1 VNIKKL
7 VIPNIPYVLLGLYST
22 KIGEAWRMTPGGD
35 LSEKLRNILEG
46 FHIAFR
52 SVFPS
57 FYPSDLAMGILVGLM
72 LKIVVYVKG
81 KNAKKYR
88 KNVEYGSARWG
99 TGEDIRPYIDPNFQ
113 NNVILTQTERLTIRP
128 VLEESLPALCRLL
141 TDPKVTEF
149 YMVPDFD
156 SEEQVVKL
164 FRRLVD
170 LSRGEERYV
179 RGIYRGETLVGFL
192 NDVGITGNSV
202 ELGWVVHPR
211 YHNQGCATA
220 AVKLAVEELFAKG
233 FDEVCAGAFE
243 GNGASIR
250 VMEKS
255 GMKREDRTDEI
266 EYRGAVHH
274 CVYYSIRK

>member
-1 VNIKKL
+1 MEQNKV
-7 VIPNIPYVLLGLYST
+7 VLG
-22 KIGEAWRMTPGGD
+22 R
-35 LSEKLRNILEG
+35 LSERDRDAVAE
-46 FHIAFR
+46 
-52 SVFPS
+52 
-57 FYPSDLAMGILVGLM
+57 
-72 LKIVVYVKG
+72 
-81 KNAKKYR
+81 
-88 KNVEYGSARWG
+88 
-99 TGEDIRPYIDPNFQ
+99 
-113 NNVILTQTERLTIRP
+113 ILTDKTVAKT
-128 VLEESLPALCRLL
+128 
-141 TDPKVTEF
+141 
-149 YMVPDFD
+149 YMVPDFA

-170 LSRGEERYV
+170 LSCGEERYV

-192 NDVGITGNSV
+192 NDVGIAGNSV

-243 GNGASIR
+243 ENAASIR

-266 EYRGAVHH
+266 EYRGTVHR

>member
-1 VNIKKL
+1 MEQNKV
-7 VIPNIPYVLLGLYST
+7 VLG
-22 KIGEAWRMTPGGD
+22 R
-35 LSEKLRNILEG
+35 LSERDRDAVAE
-46 FHIAFR
+46 
-52 SVFPS
+52 
-57 FYPSDLAMGILVGLM
+57 
-72 LKIVVYVKG
+72 
-81 KNAKKYR
+81 
-88 KNVEYGSARWG
+88 
-99 TGEDIRPYIDPNFQ
+99 
-113 NNVILTQTERLTIRP
+113 ILTDKTVART
-128 VLEESLPALCRLL
+128 
-141 TDPKVTEF
+141 

-170 LSRGEERYV
+170 LSCGEERYV
-179 RGIYRGETLVGFL
+179 RGIYRGEALVGFL
-192 NDVGITGNSV
+192 NDVGIAGNSV

-243 GNGASIR
+243 ENAASIR

-266 EYRGAVHH
+266 EYRGTVHR

>member
-1 VNIKKL
+1 MEQNTV
-7 VIPNIPYVLLGLYST
+7 VLG
-22 KIGEAWRMTPGGD
+22 R
-35 LSEKLRNILEG
+35 LSEKDRDTVAE
-46 FHIAFR
+46 
-52 SVFPS
+52 
-57 FYPSDLAMGILVGLM
+57 
-72 LKIVVYVKG
+72 
-81 KNAKKYR
+81 
-88 KNVEYGSARWG
+88 
-99 TGEDIRPYIDPNFQ
+99 
-113 NNVILTQTERLTIRP
+113 ILTDKTVAKT
-128 VLEESLPALCRLL
+128 
-141 TDPKVTEF
+141 
-149 YMVPDFD
+149 YMVPDFA

-220 AVKLAVEELFAKG
+220 AVMLAVEELFAKG

-266 EYRGAVHH
+266 EYRGTVHR